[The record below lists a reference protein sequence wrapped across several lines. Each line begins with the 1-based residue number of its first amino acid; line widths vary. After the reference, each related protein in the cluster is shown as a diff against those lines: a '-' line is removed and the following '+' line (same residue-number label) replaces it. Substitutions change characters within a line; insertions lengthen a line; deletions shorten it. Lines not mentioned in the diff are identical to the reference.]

1 MLQLLLNASLC
12 SASFVLP
19 QTQDE
24 QAELEATTR
33 TIQAEIETL
42 RGAKF
47 ARPVAVSVADRAKFL
62 EYVKK
67 RMEKETS
74 AEEIASDEMVAQLAG
89 VFPADR
95 SYLETTMRLLESQ
108 VGGFYDPDSES
119 FCLMEGFGGDIAR
132 IILAHELTHALDD
145 QLHDIDG
152 SLEKLDGNSDAVLA
166 YHAVV
171 EGSGTAV
178 MNTWTMRHMN
188 ELDLAAVMEMG
199 SMGMEELKDAPPFLW
214 KPLVFSY
221 LRGAA
226 FLNRTD
232 SLMKGQSKLPELAD
246 FARAFKS
253 PPVSTE
259 QVLHP
264 EKYWDPAHVDVPV
277 DVTLATANLPSGWK
291 VLREDTQGE
300 LGMAIWTLPL
310 DKRKGISGQLGILSE
325 TFTTPA
331 AEGWGGDR
339 FALLGKGEARL
350 LVSVSAWDTPEDLAE
365 FQAALRTLEP
375 HLLEAAAA
383 VATANGLVGSGVR
396 TTASPTRVVLA
407 SWVGIERDVA
417 EALVSTFGADR

>member
-1 MLQLLLNASLC
+1 MNQFLLCACLGSTILLLPRA
-12 SASFVLP
+12 
-19 QTQDE
+19 QDE
-24 QAELEATTR
+24 QDELEATTR
-33 TIQAEIETL
+33 AIQAEIEEI
-42 RGAKF
+42 RDAKF
-47 ARPVAVSVADRAKFL
+47 ARPVAVSIASREKFL

-74 AEEIASDEMVAQLAG
+74 AEEIASDELVAQLAG
-89 VFPADR
+89 VFPADQ
-95 SYLETTMRLLESQ
+95 SYLETALRLLESQ

-119 FCLMEGFGGDIAR
+119 FCLMEGFDGDIAK

-152 SLEKLDGNSDAVLA
+152 SLEGLKGNTDAILA
-166 YHAVV
+166 FHAVV

-178 MNTWTMRHMN
+178 MNAWTLKHMK
-188 ELDLAAVMEMG
+188 ELDLSALMEMG
-199 SMGMEELKDAPPFLW
+199 SMGMEELASAPPFLW

-232 SLMKGQSKLPELAD
+232 SLMKGQTQLPELAD
-246 FARAFKS
+246 FAAAFKQ
-253 PPVSTE
+253 PPLSTE

-264 EKYWDPAHVDVPV
+264 EKYWDPARGDVPV
-277 DVTLATANLPSGWK
+277 KVAVATADLPSGWK

-310 DKRKGISGQLGILSE
+310 DKRKGISGQLAILSE
-325 TFTTPA
+325 TFTIPA

-350 LVSVSAWDTPEDLAE
+350 LVSVSTWDTPADTEE
-365 FQAALRTLEP
+365 FRAALVALEP
-375 HLLEAAAA
+375 HLVEAAGA
-383 VATANGLVGSGVR
+383 VAAARSLVGSGMLTGV
-396 TTASPTRVVLA
+396 AGSRVVFA
-407 SWVGIERDVA
+407 SWAGVERGEVESLLSSLGTD
-417 EALVSTFGADR
+417 L